1 MSQITNAIEKK
12 REKIDALNKEI
23 VALLAQR
30 TSIAK
35 EIGALK
41 KQENI
46 PVQDHEREHLVLAEA
61 RTTAALYGVD
71 PSYIEDVFRAIIKG
85 ARAVQK

>member
-1 MSQITNAIEKK
+1 MSKTTESIEKK
-12 REKIDALNKEI
+12 REEIDTLNIELI
-23 VALLAQR
+23 ALLAKR

-46 PVQDHEREHLVLAEA
+46 PVKDTEREHLVLAEA